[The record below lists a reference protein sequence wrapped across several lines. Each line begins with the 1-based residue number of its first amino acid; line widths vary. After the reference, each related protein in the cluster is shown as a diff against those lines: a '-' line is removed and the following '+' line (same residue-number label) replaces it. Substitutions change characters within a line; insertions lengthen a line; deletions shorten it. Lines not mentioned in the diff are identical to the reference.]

1 MFGSLKRRKAQKERA
16 EALYWACVEQARS
29 PEFYA
34 DLGVPD
40 TLDGRFEL
48 ITLHAGLLIRRLN
61 AEGEIGKAVAQD
73 VFDAMFR
80 EFDSALREMAVGDMS
95 VGKKIK
101 AMGEAFYGRMKAY
114 DDGLSAGD
122 PRQLDAPFARNLLG
136 EGANDADARPLS
148 DYAIT
153 VQASLA
159 GQEGETLMFR
169 GLPQFPAVPVRAGA

>member
-48 ITLHAGLLIRRLN
+48 IALHAGLLIRRLN
-61 AEGEIGKAVAQD
+61 AEGETGKAVAQD

-80 EFDSALREMAVGDMS
+80 ELDSALREMAVGDMS

-114 DDGLSAGD
+114 DDGLSADD
-122 PRQLDAPFARNLLG
+122 PRQLDAAFARNLLG
-136 EGANDADARPLS
+136 EDASEAEARPLS
-148 DYAIT
+148 DYAIA

-159 GQEGETLMFR
+159 GQDGETLMFG
-169 GLPQFPAVPVRAGA
+169 GLPQFAAVPVRAGA